1 MYNHSSDIDFQDF
14 TNLYK
19 RCNAKQYSYLVID
32 TTLESDNCLDYFRKN
47 IKFNLTIDDKLKTK
61 NCNILLEKQQKY
73 QRYHPEKLTKI
84 NML

>member
-14 TNLYK
+14 MNLYK
-19 RCNAKQYSYLVID
+19 RCTAKQYSYLVID

-47 IKFNLTIDDKLKTK
+47 IKVNLTIDDKLKTK

-73 QRYHPEKLTKI
+73 QR
-84 NML
+84 